1 MSQLF
6 ISSKLLSPL
15 MQRSNNT
22 AIVFPKAILQSSQLL
37 YQRQQFKKKLAQ
49 ELQLKVVM
57 HEVITTVEVCTLDKN
72 IYYEEDNLARGSCIT
87 LTRIDLSSTLE
98 SKYS

>member
-37 YQRQQFKKKLAQ
+37 YLRQQFKKRLAQ

-57 HEVITTVEVCTLDKN
+57 HEVITTVEVLLIKHLLRRGQSSKGQLYHLDKN
-72 IYYEEDNLARGSCIT
+72 RFIIYP
-87 LTRIDLSSTLE
+87 
-98 SKYS
+98 